1 MPQRHREL
9 RGIGDNYYSEIAPQ
23 RHREL
28 CEIGSGTWFEMYTIG
43 KILLQGKVNGRLYE
57 GRQLRQFILFYFSR
71 FHYTLDEPL
80 CCYPG
85 SLTVKEPSK

>member
-43 KILLQGKVNGRLYE
+43 KILYRVRLME
-57 GRQLRQFILFYFSR
+57 
-71 FHYTLDEPL
+71 D
-80 CCYPG
+80 CM
-85 SLTVKEPSK
+85 KADN